1 MQWIRVSVILIFIV
15 VLVACTTQ
23 ESAETT
29 ATQPTAEPEVIV
41 AEKEQTVPAPITPSP
56 TQTPIPSLPILYA
69 APPIDN
75 EIWINNDAG
84 QSLAALRGK
93 VVLVEFW
100 TFGCIN
106 CKRVIPYMNEW
117 YADYAGEDFEILSVH
132 YPEFSYERDVENVR
146 NAVAEYEIEFPVA
159 IDNNRLTW
167 AAWNQRYWPT
177 RYLVDRAGN
186 VRFMHIGEGAY
197 PETAALIEQL
207 IAE

>member
-1 MQWIRVSVILIFIV
+1 MQRIGLFLIV
-15 VLVACTTQ
+15 TLSLLMAACTAQ

-29 ATQPTAEPEVIV
+29 TAPPSIATEVIV
-41 AEKEQTVPAPITPSP
+41 EQQELAVPAPVTPSP
-56 TQTPIPSLPILYA
+56 TQTPSPPLPILYP

-84 QSLAALRGK
+84 QSLDALRGK

-106 CKRVIPYMNEW
+106 CKRVIPHMNEW

-132 YPEFSYERDVENVR
+132 YPEFSHERDVENVR

-177 RYLVDRAGN
+177 RYLVDREGN